1 MTNVPIADAVTALFV
16 PGHRGDRFAKAARSG
31 ADLVIVDWEDAV
43 PEDMKDQSRRDTLAG
58 LTGPQQAFG
67 AAVRVNALSE
77 GGAADLRALGN
88 AVATAEG
95 ARLLAVLLPKAESLA
110 DVETVAAALPN
121 VPIVPLIESAAGLA
135 AAAELAGS
143 PAVVRLGF
151 GALDFGFDIDA
162 TGAIMLDHARCAL
175 VLASRAAGLGPPL
188 DSPNPEFRNENLI
201 RRSAQSARA
210 LGMGGQLCIH
220 PNQLPI
226 VAAAFSPTGA
236 EIAWA
241 QRVVA
246 AGDYGAI
253 AVDGAMVD
261 RPVYLRA
268 ERILAR
274 AALITGCNGYRAGT
288 PLLGGLPS

>member
-1 MTNVPIADAVTALFV
+1 MTGSPIAEAATALFV
-16 PGHRGDRFAKAARSG
+16 PGHRADRFAKAVSCG

-43 PEDMKDQSRRDTLAG
+43 PADMKVQSRRDTLAA
-58 LTGPQQAFG
+58 LTSPDPAFW
-67 AAVRVNALSE
+67 AAVRINALSE
-77 GGAADLRALGN
+77 GGAGDLDALGN
-88 AVATAEG
+88 AFTTARG
-95 ARLLAVLLPKAESLA
+95 AHLRAVLLPKAESLA
-110 DVETVAAALPN
+110 DVETVAAALPG
-121 VPIVPLIESAAGLA
+121 VPIVPLVETAAGLA
-135 AAAELAGS
+135 VAVKLAAS

-151 GALDFGFDIDA
+151 GALDFGVDVDA
-162 TGAIMLDHARCAL
+162 TSAIMLDHARCAL

-201 RRSAQSARA
+201 RSSATSARA

-220 PNQLPI
+220 PNQVPI
-226 VAAAFSPTGA
+226 VADAFTPTRA

-241 QRVVA
+241 QRVVD

-261 RPVYLRA
+261 RPVFLRA

-274 AALITGCNGYRAGT
+274 AAR
-288 PLLGGLPS
+288 